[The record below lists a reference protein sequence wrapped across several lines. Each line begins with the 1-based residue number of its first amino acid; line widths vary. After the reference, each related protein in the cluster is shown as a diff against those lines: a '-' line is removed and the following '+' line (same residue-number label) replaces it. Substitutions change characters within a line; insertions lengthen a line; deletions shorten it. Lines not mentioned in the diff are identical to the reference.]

1 VKSETK
7 VGILSGGGD
16 APGINA
22 VIRAVVRK
30 GIQHYG
36 YEIVGI
42 RDGWRGLLEGEFL
55 PLDLKAASG
64 ILPRGG
70 SILGTSRTNPF
81 KYEKGAEKI
90 LKNAEKAGVEAV
102 VVIGG
107 EDTLGVAHKMS
118 ELGLKCVGVPKTIDN
133 DLAGTDYTFGF
144 HTAVAIATETLD
156 RLHTTAEAHHRVIIL
171 EVMGRYCYD
180 DKTELLT
187 KGGWKPFKDVK
198 PEDEVMTLNM
208 STRRMEWQKP
218 TQFIKEFF
226 ESNLIVHESREVSL
240 YVTPNH
246 NILVEKKDGLSLVRA
261 ELKPTHIHFVRKAEW
276 GGEDKEWF
284 ILPEYR
290 KIWKI
295 KNQFGVSSRHV
306 LEKEP
311 LKIKMNDFLRFL
323 GYYLSEGCCR
333 DRGSRVGKTVAICQ
347 RKKSNRA
354 IIKEHL
360 KKLPFKFYEDSEGF
374 HFSSAQ
380 LYSYVKQFAGS
391 KERFIPKEF
400 KNLSKRQL
408 QILLDALILGDGSEK
423 GLKERKKYFSSSRK
437 LLDDVQE
444 IAIKCGYAS
453 NLVKDRHQGLAVSIL
468 KKGNVWIE
476 RKAQYREV
484 PYKGFIYCVSVPNK
498 VLLVRR
504 DYKTVFCGNTGW
516 IALEAGLA
524 GGADAILIPEKPFD
538 LNEVYKYIKRREKR
552 GRNFSIIVVAEGAK
566 PKGKAKIVYGENV
579 DEFGHVRF
587 GGVGY
592 YLGKEI
598 EKHMGIETRVVVLG
612 HVQRGGS
619 PTAYDRVL
627 ATRYG
632 VAAID
637 LVHEGTFGCMV
648 ALKGNKIVPVLLK
661 DVAGKRKTVDL
672 ELYEIASVFFG

>member
-1 VKSETK
+1 VKVKSEMK

-30 GIQHYG
+30 GIQRYG
-36 YEIVGI
+36 YEIVGV
-42 RDGWRGLLEGEFL
+42 RDGWRGLLEGKFL

-81 KYEKGAEKI
+81 KYEKGGEKI
-90 LKNAEKAGVEAV
+90 LRNAEKAGIEAV

-144 HTAVAIATETLD
+144 RTAVAIATEALD

-171 EVMGRYCYD
+171 EVMGRY
-180 DKTELLT
+180 T
-187 KGGWKPFKDVK
+187 
-198 PEDEVMTLNM
+198 
-208 STRRMEWQKP
+208 
-218 TQFIKEFF
+218 
-226 ESNLIVHESREVSL
+226 
-240 YVTPNH
+240 
-246 NILVEKKDGLSLVRA
+246 
-261 ELKPTHIHFVRKAEW
+261 
-276 GGEDKEWF
+276 
-284 ILPEYR
+284 
-290 KIWKI
+290 
-295 KNQFGVSSRHV
+295 
-306 LEKEP
+306 
-311 LKIKMNDFLRFL
+311 
-323 GYYLSEGCCR
+323 
-333 DRGSRVGKTVAICQ
+333 
-347 RKKSNRA
+347 
-354 IIKEHL
+354 
-360 KKLPFKFYEDSEGF
+360 GF
-374 HFSSAQ
+374 
-380 LYSYVKQFAGS
+380 
-391 KERFIPKEF
+391 
-400 KNLSKRQL
+400 
-408 QILLDALILGDGSEK
+408 
-423 GLKERKKYFSSSRK
+423 
-437 LLDDVQE
+437 
-444 IAIKCGYAS
+444 
-453 NLVKDRHQGLAVSIL
+453 
-468 KKGNVWIE
+468 
-476 RKAQYREV
+476 
-484 PYKGFIYCVSVPNK
+484 
-498 VLLVRR
+498 
-504 DYKTVFCGNTGW
+504 

-538 LNEVYKYIKRREKR
+538 LDEVCEYIKRRQKR

-566 PKGKAKIVYGENV
+566 PKGKTEIVYGESV

-592 YLGKEI
+592 YIGKKI
-598 EKHMGIETRVVVLG
+598 EKRISIETRVVVLG
-612 HVQRGGS
+612 HLQRGGS
-619 PTAYDRVL
+619 PIAFDRIL

-672 ELYEIASVFFG
+672 ELYDIASVFFG